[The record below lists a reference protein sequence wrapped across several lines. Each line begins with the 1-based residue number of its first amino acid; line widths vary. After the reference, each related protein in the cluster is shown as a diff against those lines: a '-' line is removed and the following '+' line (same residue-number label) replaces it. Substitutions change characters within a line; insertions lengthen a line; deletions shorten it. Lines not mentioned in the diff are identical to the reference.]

1 MKILWGICGSFCN
14 HHAILNLLKT
24 NDKIKQFDI
33 QFVISENC
41 AECDTRF
48 MESSQLIHRLESI
61 SGKKVFASI
70 VQAETV
76 GPYADY
82 ELFVIAPCTASTLS
96 HLANGCYDHSVALC
110 ATAMLR
116 NQKPVVLAIASNDIL
131 SASSVNLF
139 TLLQRKLIYVVPFYQ
154 DDIRSKP
161 YSCISE
167 FSLIYETIMYALKGK
182 QIQPLLHQ
190 KGASDA

>member
-14 HHAILNLLKT
+14 HQLILNLLET
-24 NDKIKQFDI
+24 CDELKQFDL

-48 MESSQLIHRLESI
+48 MESSQLIQRLEKI
-61 SGKKVFASI
+61 SGKKVFTSI

-82 ELFVIAPCTASTLS
+82 EVCVIAPCTASTLS

-110 ATAMLR
+110 AKAMLR

-131 SASSVNLF
+131 SASSINLF

-154 DDIRSKP
+154 DDVHSKP

-167 FSLIYETIMYALKGK
+167 FSLIYQTIMDAVKGN
-182 QIQPLLHQ
+182 QIQPLLLQ
-190 KGASDA
+190 KGVSNA